1 MNDEYPVDQKQN
13 FFEPK
18 YDENIDTGCGT
29 GCLICSFLPVVVGL
43 YFVWLF
49 LSGLSW
55 FQIAV
60 IVLLVLILIAISK
73 ARKR

>member
-1 MNDEYPVDQKQN
+1 MNDEYPVEQKQD

-18 YDENIDTGCGT
+18 YEEGVDTGCGT
-29 GCLICSFLPVVVGL
+29 GCLICSLLPVVVGL
-43 YFVWLF
+43 YLVWLF

-60 IVLLVLILIAISK
+60 IVLLALILIAISK
-73 ARKR
+73 TGKR

>member
-1 MNDEYPVDQKQN
+1 MNDESSVDQEQK

-18 YDENIDTGCGT
+18 YDEGVDTGCGT
-29 GCLICSFLPVVVGL
+29 GCFICSLLPVVVGL
-43 YFVWLF
+43 YLVGLF

-60 IVLLVLILIAISK
+60 IVLLVLILIAISR
-73 ARKR
+73 AGKR